1 MLKTNSK
8 QVVLKV
14 RMWILSNIAT
24 YGDYNDM
31 PKPKGKGNTYDE
43 SQFDELASWILYKMQ
58 DEKGGLLYH
67 SRFEQFRD
75 WASGLPT
82 ALHTA
87 DYYAGRPAVDFV
99 GDLLEE
105 SPKERERFSEL
116 DSLQLTDLLVFR
128 ELEKGE
134 RRWERRK

>member
-8 QVVLKV
+8 VVTTKV
-14 RMWILSNIAT
+14 RTWILNNIAT
-24 YGDYNDM
+24 YGDYNNM
-31 PKPKGKGNTYDE
+31 LEPKGEGNTYTD

-58 DEKGGLLYH
+58 DEKGGLPYR

-75 WASGLPT
+75 WACGLPT
-82 ALHTA
+82 ALRTA
-87 DYYAGRPAVDFV
+87 DYYVEYPAVDVV

-116 DSLQLTDLLVFR
+116 DALRLMDLLVFR

-134 RRWERRK
+134 RRWSRK